1 MRGESASELTQ
12 PSGYSNFFSSSND
25 GKANSRRASLRAG
38 AAAAPPTCPPVPQG
52 GIIGRQKRVTFES
65 KLTSIWA
72 TRRSITRD
80 SADGARYRPILVDV
94 FTHYRLVKGR
104 WFN

>member
-38 AAAAPPTCPPVPQG
+38 PAAAPPRLPFRPARGV
-52 GIIGRQKRVTFES
+52 IIGRQNRVTFES
-65 KLTSIWA
+65 KLTSISA

-80 SADGARYRPILVDV
+80 SADGA
-94 FTHYRLVKGR
+94 
-104 WFN
+104 